1 MVSPTQDFCLA
12 PHGRERPP
20 RCVGGHQPS
29 GAPAKIWPGRP
40 LGRIPLWVRLCPWM
54 VGLGLL
60 LSLSRPA
67 RAAFEL
73 GENGWEGA
81 SELLSLAR
89 ERLGS
94 ARVEPV
100 ARLDYS
106 ALTPKD
112 GVLVLHP
119 ESELDGEQVSAF
131 LAAG

>member
-1 MVSPTQDFCLA
+1 MVSPTQDFSLA
-12 PHGRERPP
+12 PRERERPRLP
-20 RCVGGHQPS
+20 DGQP
-29 GAPAKIWPGRP
+29 PALPPGRVWPGRP
-40 LGRIPLWVRLCPWM
+40 PGRFSVWVRVWPWV
-54 VGLGLL
+54 VGLGVLM
-60 LSLSRPA
+60 SMSRPA
-67 RAAFEL
+67 GAAFEL

-119 ESELDGEQVSAF
+119 ESE
-131 LAAG
+131 